1 MKDGGSAFPSE
12 QGETSEGL
20 WNQTY
25 DPGMSLR
32 DYALVHLT
40 AAWVTALGGPHNAD
54 DYVVRESIRLGE
66 IQSDI
71 VIAIQADTIIAKR
84 EEAET
89 NVKK

>member
-32 DYALVHLT
+32 DYAVVHFA
-40 AAWVTALGGPHNAD
+40 AAWVRVLAHGYDMDGPTDGRPALAANHLA
-54 DYVVRESIRLGE
+54 E
-66 IQSDI
+66 
-71 VIAIQADTIIAKR
+71 IQADAMIARRMK
-84 EEAET
+84 EEDD
-89 NVKK
+89 VKK